1 MNKNVFL
8 GAVAAL
14 AMVVVGWLLFFSPKS
29 SVQPIK
35 SSLKMQQLEREQ
47 NVNVVYSEKSQKQN
61 VQTKKQFLN
70 EASKKVEPTI
80 KAATIDHYNNYLIQ
94 LIDENPKDRN
104 LKLENKPGTYTYI
117 EGKINGKQ
125 YVLKAPK
132 SVLDRPGIKIRI
144 TDLKTKKI
152 TEIDASFLSEAVSL
166 PKGSTFRAN
175 IDTRNP
181 ENIQTSVELPEENP
195 PFPTL

>member
-1 MNKNVFL
+1 MNKNVLL

-14 AMVVVGWLLFFSPKS
+14 AIVIVAELLFFSSKS
-29 SVQPIK
+29 SLQPMN

-61 VQTKKQFLN
+61 VQTKKQFLK
-70 EASKKVEPTI
+70 EASKKVDPTI
-80 KAATIDHYNNYLIQ
+80 KAATIDYYNNYLIQ
-94 LIDENPKDRN
+94 LIDENPEDRD
-104 LKLENKPGTYTYI
+104 LKLENKPGTYTDI
-117 EGKINGKQ
+117 EGKVNGKQ
-125 YVLKAPK
+125 YVLKVPK
-132 SVLDRPGIKIRI
+132 IDRSGIKIRI

-152 TEIDASFLSEAVSL
+152 TEIDASFLSEVVSL
-166 PKGSTFRAN
+166 PEGSTFRAN
-175 IDTRNP
+175 IDIRNP